1 MRVLHLILTLE
12 RAGAQ
17 EVLRS
22 LVTQQAAMGV
32 ESVVATF
39 VDGEIRHDLEAA
51 GIPVEVLGP
60 RRFGIERP
68 LRFREELADFGRRL
82 RTLIGERRID
92 LVQTHLLH
100 TLDFLALALPVP
112 VIWTVHNVDYL
123 PAGGSAWGRLKREVH
138 RRLYR
143 RNRERFAAIVATAE
157 TMRTEVE
164 RGIGASRRL
173 VTISNSVE
181 LGTRAQPEHRP
192 KVRRALGLDEDAAL
206 LLTVGRLTDQKG
218 QLHLVRAMRSVV
230 EAHPRARLLIAGTG
244 ELESALRAEV
254 GRLGLEDHVSLLGL
268 RRDVDQLL
276 RAADLFVLPS
286 LWEGLSIAL
295 LEAMA
300 AGLPVV
306 ATRVSGTDQ
315 VLRHRESGLVV
326 EPRDEDALAEA
337 LQAVLD
343 DPELGRAL
351 GTRARAT
358 VEEEHSAERA
368 ARAYLELYK
377 EVLA

>member
-39 VDGEIRHDLEAA
+39 VDGEIRDDLEAA

-82 RTLIGERRID
+82 RTLLGERRID

-181 LGTRAQPEHRP
+181 LGERAQPEHRP
-192 KVRRALGLDEDAAL
+192 EVRRALGLDEGAAL
-206 LLTVGRLTDQKG
+206 LLTVGRLTEQKG

-230 EAHPRARLLIAGTG
+230 ETHPQARLLIAGTG

-254 GRLGLEDHVSLLGL
+254 GRLGLEDHVTLLGL

-315 VLRHRESGLVV
+315 VLRHGESGLVV
-326 EPRDEDALAEA
+326 EPRDEDALAKA

-343 DPELGRAL
+343 DRELACAL
-351 GTRARAT
+351 GARARAT

>member
-39 VDGEIRHDLEAA
+39 VDGEIRDDLEAA

-68 LRFREELADFGRRL
+68 LRFREELADYGRRL
-82 RTLIGERRID
+82 RTLLGEHRID

-173 VTISNSVE
+173 MTISNGVE
-181 LGTRAQPEHRP
+181 LGARAQPEHRP
-192 KVRRALGLDEDAAL
+192 EVRRALGLDEDAAL
-206 LLTVGRLTDQKG
+206 LLTVGRLTEQKG

-230 EAHPRARLLIAGTG
+230 ETHPQARLLIAGTG

-254 GRLGLEDHVSLLGL
+254 SRLGLEDHVTLLGL

-300 AGLPVV
+300 AALPVV

-315 VLRHRESGLVV
+315 VLRHGESGLVV
-326 EPRDEDALAEA
+326 EPRDEDALAKA

-351 GTRARAT
+351 GARARAT

>member
-1 MRVLHLILTLE
+1 VRVLHLILTLE

-39 VDGEIRHDLEAA
+39 VDGEIRDDLEAA

-82 RTLIGERRID
+82 RTLLGERRID

-181 LGTRAQPEHRP
+181 LGARAQPEHRP
-192 KVRRALGLDEDAAL
+192 EVRRALGLDEGAAL
-206 LLTVGRLTDQKG
+206 LLTVGRLTEQKG

-230 EAHPRARLLIAGTG
+230 ETHPQARLLIAGTG

-254 GRLGLEDHVSLLGL
+254 GRLGLEDHVTLLGL

-315 VLRHRESGLVV
+315 VLRHGESGLVV
-326 EPRDEDALAEA
+326 EPRDEDALAKA

-343 DPELGRAL
+343 DPELARAL
-351 GTRARAT
+351 GARARAT